1 MSIKHLFA
9 VIFLLS
15 VLSFAQNSISLTGNL
30 SVDSKIIQNGYKDN
44 SVKQNSFVSN
54 SKNSPYLAG
63 ILSAVMPGAGEVYV
77 GGTTNYIKAGALL
90 LIEAT
95 SIYYDISYNKR
106 GDAQTNYFQNL
117 ADSHWSVVKYAE
129 WINANTSGPK
139 VPIDPNTSLPPWK
152 RVDWNALNVAED
164 SIGAVG
170 FTHHLSPHGYQQY
183 YELIGKYPQYA
194 RGWDDYS
201 AAVANGSPDYHSPL
215 FDYYSHARGD
225 ANDLY
230 KIASRGAAMIYI
242 NHLLSVIDAIWSAVS
257 FNKDI
262 ALNFRYEPVNLV
274 SEIDY
279 VPTVHIQYS
288 F

>member
-1 MSIKHLFA
+1 MRIQYLFVA
-9 VIFLLS
+9 VFLLS
-15 VLSFAQNSISLTGNL
+15 VLSFSQNDISLTGSL
-30 SVDSKIIQNGYKDN
+30 SVDSKLIQIGYN
-44 SVKQNSFVSN
+44 EIPVKQITFESN
-54 SKNSPYLAG
+54 SKKSPYIAG
-63 ILSAVMPGAGEVYV
+63 ILSAIMPGAGEVYV

-95 SIYYDISYNKR
+95 AIYYDISYNKR

-117 ADSHWSVVKYAE
+117 ADQHWSVVKYAE

-152 RVDWNALNVAED
+152 RVNWTALNVAED

-170 FTHHLSPHGYQQY
+170 FTHHLPIHGYQQY

-194 RGWDDYS
+194 RGWDDYVS
-201 AAVANGSPDYHSPL
+201 TSNPDYHSPL
-215 FDYYSHARGD
+215 FDFYSKARGD

-230 KIASRGAAMIYI
+230 KIASRGAAFIYV
-242 NHLLSVIDAIWSAVS
+242 NHLLSLIDAVWSAVS

-262 ALNFRYEPVNLV
+262 ALNFRYEPVDLV
-274 SEIDY
+274 YEIDY
-279 VPTVHIQYS
+279 VPTVHLQYS